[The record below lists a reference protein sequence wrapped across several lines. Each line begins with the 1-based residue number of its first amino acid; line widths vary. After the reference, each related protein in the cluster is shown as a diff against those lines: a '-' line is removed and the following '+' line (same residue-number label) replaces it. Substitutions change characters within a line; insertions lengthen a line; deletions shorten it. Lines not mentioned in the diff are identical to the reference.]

1 MGPKRGI
8 YYEMKFYTEL
18 QIEGEKIISFVIHV
32 TENTQTVQFSPSAF
46 VLLPNFPFLRNCVF
60 QFSCAIARLSKKT
73 GAPTS
78 PRKRISQV
86 ETVAFDILFL
96 FLYLVLIEH
105 SSLCQETFQHFTP
118 FRQ

>member
-8 YYEMKFYTEL
+8 YCEMKFYTEL

-46 VLLPNFPFLRNCVF
+46 VLLPNFPFLRNRVF
-60 QFSCAIARLSKKT
+60 QFFCAIARLSKKT